1 MQLEIIK
8 PDSNVFKGEATSVVL
23 PGLDG
28 SLGILNNHAP
38 LITTLKAGTIKVKT
52 NEGKELSFEVRGG
65 TVEMLNNVLTV
76 LAE

>member
-1 MQLEIIK
+1 MLLEIIK
-8 PDSNVFKGEATSVVL
+8 PEKNIYKGEATSVVL

-38 LITTLKAGTIKVKT
+38 LITTLKAGVIRVKT
-52 NEGKELSFEVRGG
+52 NEGTQLEFEVKGG
-65 TVEMLNNVLTV
+65 TVEMLNNKLTV

>member
-1 MQLEIIK
+1 MKLEIIK
-8 PDSNVFKGEATSVVL
+8 PEQNVYDGEATSVVL

-38 LITTLKAGTIKVKT
+38 LITTLQEGVIQVKT
-52 NEGKELSFEVRGG
+52 EDGKALAFEVKGG
-65 TVEMLNNVLTV
+65 TVEMLNNKLTV

>member
-8 PDSNVFKGEATSVVL
+8 PDSNIFKGEATSVVL

-38 LITTLKAGTIKVKT
+38 LITTLKAGSIKVKT
-52 NEGKELSFEVRGG
+52 TEGKELTFEVKGG

>member
-8 PDSNVFKGEATSVVL
+8 PQSNVFKGEATSVVL
-23 PGLDG
+23 PGIDG

-38 LITTLKAGTIKVKT
+38 LITSLKEGVIEVKT
-52 NEGKELSFEVRGG
+52 ADGRELEFEVKGG
-65 TVEMLNNVLTV
+65 TVEMLNNQLTV

>member
-8 PDSNVFKGEATSVVL
+8 PEKNVFQGEATSVIL

-38 LITTLKAGTIKVKT
+38 LITTLKDGFIYVTTTDGEEKEFHVK
-52 NEGKELSFEVRGG
+52 GG
-65 TVEMLNNVLTV
+65 TVEVLNNKLTV

>member
-1 MQLEIIK
+1 MKLEIIK
-8 PDSNVFKGEATSVVL
+8 PDRNIFKGEATSVVL
-23 PGLDG
+23 PGIDG

-38 LITTLKAGTIKVKT
+38 LITTLKAGAIQVKT
-52 NEGKELSFEVRGG
+52 SEGKTLSFEVKGG

>member
-38 LITTLKAGTIKVKT
+38 LITTLKAGSIKVKT
-52 NEGKELSFEVRGG
+52 TEGKELTFEVKGG

>member
-8 PDSNVFKGEATSVVL
+8 PEKNVYQGEATSVVL

-28 SLGILNNHAP
+28 SLGILDNHAP
-38 LITTLKAGTIKVKT
+38 LITTLTEGVIRVKT
-52 NEGKELSFEVRGG
+52 ADGTEKEFPVKGG
-65 TVEMLNNVLTV
+65 TVEMLNNKLTI

>member
-38 LITTLKAGTIKVKT
+38 LITTLKAGSIKVKT
-52 NEGKELSFEVRGG
+52 NEGKDLSFEVKGG

>member
-1 MQLEIIK
+1 MRLEIIK
-8 PDSNVFKGEATSVVL
+8 PESNVYSGEATSVIL

-38 LITTLKAGTIKVKT
+38 LITTLRKGVIEVTT
-52 NEGKELSFEVRGG
+52 SEGKSLEFEVKGG
-65 TVEMLNNVLTV
+65 TVEMLNNTLTV

>member
-38 LITTLKAGTIKVKT
+38 LITTLKAGSIKVKT
-52 NEGKELSFEVRGG
+52 TEGKDLSFEVKGG

>member
-52 NEGKELSFEVRGG
+52 NEGKELSFEVKGG